1 MREDGEH
8 RGAKQTSSQWQRWMN
23 HRSAP
28 GDTSALNTRNASE
41 LRPHRYS
48 MFEHIVLY
56 VR

>member
-1 MREDGEH
+1 
-8 RGAKQTSSQWQRWMN
+8 MN